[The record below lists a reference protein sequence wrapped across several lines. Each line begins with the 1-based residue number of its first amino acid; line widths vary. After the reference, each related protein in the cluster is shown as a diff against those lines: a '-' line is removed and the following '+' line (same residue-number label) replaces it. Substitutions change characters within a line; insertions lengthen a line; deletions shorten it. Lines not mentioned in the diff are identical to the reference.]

1 MVNRHDPIYGLVLT
15 GGQSRRM
22 QKDKARLK
30 FHQYEQARHAYE
42 LLLKV
47 CERVF
52 ISNRKEQ
59 KDFIGQKELPQIHD
73 LKKFQNKGPLSGIL
87 SAMSKFPNT
96 SWLVL
101 ACDLPFVD
109 EKTLKHLLRYRDTTK
124 IATSYR
130 SRFNDLPEPLC
141 TIYEPKAQKRILSF
155 LKRDIICPRK
165 ILINSKTRLLKLK
178 NSRALDNVNTP
189 QEYKEARAALRLKM

>member
-1 MVNRHDPIYGLVLT
+1 MVNRHYPIYGLVLT

-22 QKDKARLK
+22 KKDKARLK
-30 FHQYEQARHAYE
+30 FHQHEQARHAYE
-42 LLLKV
+42 LLLKI
-47 CERVF
+47 CEKVF

-59 KDFIGQKELPQIHD
+59 KNIIGQKGLPQIHD
-73 LKKFQNKGPLSGIL
+73 LRKFQNMGPLSGIL

-109 EKTLKHLLRYRDTTK
+109 EKTLKHLLRYRDATK

-155 LKRDIICPRK
+155 LKRDVICPRK
-165 ILINSKTRLLKLK
+165 ILINCKTRLLKLK
-178 NSRALDNVNTP
+178 NKKALDNINTP
-189 QEYKEARAALRLKM
+189 KEYRQARAALRLKI